1 VEDDNAQVS
10 LLTGA
15 AAARMMLD
23 AGVGILRTM
32 PPATDEAL
40 ARLAR
45 QAHAL
50 GIAWADGEE
59 YATVLARLDLA
70 SPRAAAFLTA
80 AVQLF
85 RGAAWEPFDVAGG
98 LPVPEQTRHGALG
111 VPYAHVTAPLRRLVD
126 RYGTEVCLA
135 HCAGR
140 GVPGWVRG
148 ALPALGGEM
157 ETGVHRGS
165 RVDRACLEA
174 VEAAVLAPHIGET
187 FEGVGLS
194 ADTVQLA
201 DPAVVARCSGD
212 VAVGRRQRIRLVS
225 ATPETGARFAIERKK
240 S

>member
-15 AAARMMLD
+15 AAARMMLE
-23 AGVGILRTM
+23 AGVGVLRTM
-32 PPATDEAL
+32 PPASDEAL
-40 ARLAR
+40 TRLAH

-59 YATVLARLDLA
+59 YATILARLDLA
-70 SPRAAAFLTA
+70 APRTAAFLTA
-80 AVQLF
+80 AVHLF
-85 RGAAWEPFDVAGG
+85 RGAAWEAFDVAAG
-98 LPVPEQTRHGALG
+98 LPVPAQTRHGALG

-140 GVPGWVRG
+140 EVPGWVRD

-157 ETGVHRGS
+157 DTGVHRGS
-165 RVDRACLEA
+165 RVDRACLEV
-174 VEAAVLAPHIGET
+174 VEAAVLAPHIGEV
-187 FEGVGLS
+187 FEGIGLD

-212 VAVGRRQRIRLVS
+212 VAVGRRQRVRLVS
-225 ATPETGARFAIERKK
+225 AAPDTGARFAIERKT